1 LYLTG
6 AVKKSAVEQTMVI
19 SVDLGATEY
28 NVNGQY
34 VSNQAF
40 TEVSLLTTSST
51 TICQLMVIPATQRA
65 VGQKD
70 SPCYQPIEQLIQKER
85 KASIFFLGHS
95 SDSFDVPRWNLLS
108 GGEEHG

>member
-40 TEVSLLTTSST
+40 TEMELAEWWRGARMKGKAVEMESEL
-51 TICQLMVIPATQRA
+51 QL
-65 VGQKD
+65 KL
-70 SPCYQPIEQLIQKER
+70 SER
-85 KASIFFLGHS
+85 QMWPVTL
-95 SDSFDVPRWNLLS
+95 
-108 GGEEHG
+108 